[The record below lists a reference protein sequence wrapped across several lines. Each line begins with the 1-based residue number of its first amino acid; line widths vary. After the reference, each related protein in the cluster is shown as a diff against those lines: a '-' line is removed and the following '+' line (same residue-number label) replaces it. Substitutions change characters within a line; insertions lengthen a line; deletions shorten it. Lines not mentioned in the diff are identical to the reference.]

1 LKEGKDLF
9 SRPALIRIPAGIR
22 HHGDR
27 CKDSGNAATNRVK
40 CSRDNLVAQTK
51 NQKLHES

>member
-9 SRPALIRIPAGIR
+9 SRPALIHIRAGIR